1 MGTLP
6 MSCFDWHAG
15 TAPVAPSLA
24 ILEGCFPREAL
35 LVAPNPVPYLPWNST
50 AKQGEVISVSQASGI
65 RDSVFPLTPLVTVVE
80 YVILS
85 DPWILPA
92 GDWRPPRR
100 REPPKKTS
108 RGWLWVLKRGPHHRG
123 QGTSGAL
130 RQAPCRPPQRLSLH
144 PPGHR
149 LRKHNCAG
157 LFQTHYLSSAPAS

>member
-35 LVAPNPVPYLPWNST
+35 LVAPDPVPYLPWNST

-100 REPPKKTS
+100 KERTSKENQQRMALGAEAWPSPPWA
-108 RGWLWVLKRGPHHRG
+108 RHIWCPAP
-123 QGTSGAL
+123 GA
-130 RQAPCRPPQRLSLH
+130 
-144 PPGHR
+144 
-149 LRKHNCAG
+149 
-157 LFQTHYLSSAPAS
+157 LSSAPAPEPAPAWPQAEET